1 MLRATVP
8 NPPKGWDGTC
18 LTGSALGTPERDAMG
33 TWFPPGW
40 DWLFLPIIPTVGVL
54 ITLGTVVVGL
64 YASLIWLRDTVRGG
78 SVIECEVLVDRPHG
92 GGAFANRGRDAL
104 HRARP
109 EVANGEQAGPA
120 GLERKRA
127 TTCNLPTVV
136 KMLVIE
142 RQVSE
147 HKSRVRQAR
156 RSRITSRSS
165 AQHQST
171 RRVRHSV

>member
-1 MLRATVP
+1 
-8 NPPKGWDGTC
+8 
-18 LTGSALGTPERDAMG
+18 
-33 TWFPPGW
+33 
-40 DWLFLPIIPTVGVL
+40 
-54 ITLGTVVVGL
+54 
-64 YASLIWLRDTVRGG
+64 
-78 SVIECEVLVDRPHG
+78 VIECEVLVDGAYG
-92 GGAFANRGRDAL
+92 GGAFANRSRDAL

-147 HKSRVRQAR
+147 HKAVFVKRGA
-156 RSRITSRSS
+156 
-165 AQHQST
+165 AG
-171 RRVRHSV
+171 